1 MENIMKGYQINV
13 SIFQG
18 ASKLIGNTIVPV
30 IAKGKLEAL
39 SLAEKYV
46 NATVDATQWALA
58 SFNFPHWPGPTAVAA

>member
-1 MENIMKGYQINV
+1 MHGYQVNV
-13 SIFQG
+13 KIFQG
-18 ASKLIGNTIVPV
+18 AEKLIGNTIVPV

-58 SFNFPHWPGPTAVAA
+58 SFPRFPRFPTFPTAVAA

>member
-1 MENIMKGYQINV
+1 MNGYQVNV
-13 SIFQG
+13 RIFQG
-18 ASKLIGNTIVPV
+18 AEKLIGNTIVPV

-58 SFNFPHWPGPTAVAA
+58 SFPRFPRFPTFPTAVAA